1 MKTPPRKVKKNK
13 TNTLSK
19 IIYMQQIRVY
29 MQKQL
34 PEVKKM
40 DS

>member
-1 MKTPPRKVKKNK
+1 MKTPTMKVKKNK